1 MIKYLSHF
9 ILVVTFFVC
18 NAFVWAETN
27 VAEKYGC
34 KNLHEIQSGEDALQQ
49 LYDNLNTD
57 CFAKIPE
64 IELEKIWGIKVY
76 DFDNPN
82 GITKNMNNDEF
93 MDYLGHWFF
102 KGKMAEKVKA
112 EFKFDESKNNRKY
125 LKVYTYN
132 SSEYM
137 HNYNLIAYND
147 KFPKILPNPL
157 VVCNDRK
164 IITGTFFGQWIRH
177 YKKVNYGIYSPL
189 CKYFW
194 KGEKNELEI
203 NVDYPKAD
211 NYPKSDNTV
220 FTTGL
225 FRSFTFSINAM

>member
-1 MIKYLSHF
+1 
-9 ILVVTFFVC
+9 
-18 NAFVWAETN
+18 
-27 VAEKYGC
+27 
-34 KNLHEIQSGEDALQQ
+34 
-49 LYDNLNTD
+49 
-57 CFAKIPE
+57 
-64 IELEKIWGIKVY
+64 
-76 DFDNPN
+76 
-82 GITKNMNNDEF
+82 
-93 MDYLGHWFF
+93 
-102 KGKMAEKVKA
+102 
-112 EFKFDESKNNRKY
+112 
-125 LKVYTYN
+125 
-132 SSEYM
+132 M

-203 NVDYPKAD
+203 NLDYPKAD

>member
-9 ILVVTFFVC
+9 ILVITFFVC

-27 VAEKYGC
+27 IEEKYGC
-34 KNLHEIQSGEDALQQ
+34 KNLHEIQSGKDALQQ

-64 IELEKIWGIKVY
+64 IELEKIWGIRVN
-76 DFDNPN
+76 DFGNPN
-82 GITKNMNNDEF
+82 GITKNMSDEEL
-93 MDYLGHWFF
+93 YKWFDRDI

-112 EFKFDESKNNRKY
+112 EFEFDESKNNRKY

-132 SSEYM
+132 SYKYM

-147 KFPKILPNPL
+147 KFPKKLPRPL
-157 VVCNDRK
+157 SECDDNR
-164 IITGTFFGQWIRH
+164 IITGTPMGKIIRH
-177 YKKVNYGIYSPL
+177 YKQVNYGIYSPF
-189 CKYFW
+189 CRYFW
-194 KGEKNELEI
+194 KGKKNKLEI
-203 NVDYPKAD
+203 NVDYPLAD
-211 NYPKSDNTV
+211 DMDNTV
-220 FTTGL
+220 LINGL